1 MRGVPVIARSALT
14 LAALAL
20 ILASGTAGATHLPDH
35 RFLVLGFVTDGEG
48 HPLPGARVVVTRVKT
63 GYEYP
68 TSTERDGFYLVILH
82 LHDEDEGE
90 RLAIDAKGVKGE
102 LRARFDVSDKKA
114 ERGTRVDVRGDRLV
128 ETPSAF
134 AETLRDYLSR

>member
-1 MRGVPVIARSALT
+1 MRGIRLLGRST
-14 LAALAL
+14 VTL
-20 ILASGTAGATHLPDH
+20 ILLAMVLAGGTARATHLPDH
-35 RFLVLGFVTDGEG
+35 RFLVLGFVTDAEG
-48 HPLPGARVVVTRVKT
+48 RPVSGTRVVVTRLRT

-90 RLAIDAKGVKGE
+90 RLSFDGKSVRGE
-102 LRARFDVSDKKA
+102 IRARFDVRDKKA

-128 ETPSAF
+128 ETRSAF
-134 AETLRDYLSR
+134 AETLRAYLNR